1 MKKLTVVLAIILL
14 LGGCAG
20 TKLVSDY
27 DEVIDKGI
35 TEFAEQLNTHVK
47 NMGDLA
53 GKPDGTYEANLK
65 TYNALDS
72 KLDVMIARAS
82 SASEGKGCKLEKKV
96 SERVKHLFGDEIPA
110 EIRASDTNSNGDSY
124 GCNER
129 LLVLVKNQL
138 SSIEEIH
145 RETDKCGENGDISC
159 LRPSTINSVLSIANQ
174 SINAVS
180 IVEIS
185 KKQ

>member
-1 MKKLTVVLAIILL
+1 MRKLSLVLMVVVL

-20 TKLVSDY
+20 IRLVSDY

-35 TEFAEQLNTHVK
+35 TEFAEQFNTHVK

-53 GKPDGTYEANLK
+53 GTPDGTYEVNLK
-65 TYNALDS
+65 TYNALES

-82 SASEGKGCKLEKKV
+82 AASESKGCKLEKKV
-96 SERVKHLFGDEIPA
+96 FDRVQAALKNGMPA
-110 EIRASDTNSNGDSY
+110 EMQSSDSAQTGNSH

-129 LLVLVKNQL
+129 LLMLVKDQL
-138 SSIEEIH
+138 NFVKRIH
-145 RETDKCGENGDISC
+145 KETDTCGENKLSC
-159 LRPSTINSVLSIANQ
+159 LRPATSKIALSIANQ

-180 IVEIS
+180 IVETA

>member
-1 MKKLTVVLAIILL
+1 MKKLSLALAAVVF

-20 TKLVSDY
+20 IKLVSDY

-35 TEFAEQLNTHVK
+35 TEFAEQFNTHVK

-53 GKPDGTYEANLK
+53 GTPDGTYDVNLK
-65 TYNALDS
+65 TYNALES

-82 SASEGKGCKLEKKV
+82 AASEGTGCKLEKKV
-96 SERVKHLFGDEIPA
+96 FDRVKNLLTNDMPA
-110 EIRASDTNSNGDSY
+110 EMQSSDTTQTGNSN

-129 LLVLVKNQL
+129 LLVLVKKQL
-138 SSIEEIH
+138 SWVKEIH
-145 RETDKCGENGDISC
+145 RDHDKCGEKNLTC
-159 LRPSTINSVLSIANQ
+159 LRPATSKTALSIANQ

-180 IVEIS
+180 VVETA